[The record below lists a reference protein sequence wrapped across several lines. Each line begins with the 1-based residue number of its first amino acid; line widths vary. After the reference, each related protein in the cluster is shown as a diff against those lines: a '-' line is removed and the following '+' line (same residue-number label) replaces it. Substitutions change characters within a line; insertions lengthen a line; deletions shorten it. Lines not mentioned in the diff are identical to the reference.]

1 MYTKSK
7 RLILKE
13 LLMFVSNWL
22 LSKSTRLPKEINKWD
37 SEQWISHHDLHS
49 IFYLERKGS
58 DRVIKK
64 QAEFSSV
71 SGRSSL
77 PFEDL
82 FRMDC
87 ERSWM
92 CAISKCEFYS
102 EQVTLLQIIYR
113 VSHSRAPS
121 LVLNCR
127 GLAQA
132 TETLRSFCKQSFRTY
147 EFLTWY
153 SPRPS
158 SNRFHMHNLK

>member
-1 MYTKSK
+1 
-7 RLILKE
+7 
-13 LLMFVSNWL
+13 MFVSNWL

-82 FRMDC
+82 FRRDC

-102 EQVTLLQIIYR
+102 EQVKLLQIIYR

-121 LVLNCR
+121 LVLVGAWRKPPRRFDRFVNKAFR
-127 GLAQA
+127 NTPHLIFSA
-132 TETLRSFCKQSFRTY
+132 TIFE
-147 EFLTWY
+147 
-153 SPRPS
+153 SPS
-158 SNRFHMHNLK
+158 YA